1 METHYSWRRELQPTP
16 KLHHLCYVPWGGGEA
31 LIYRGKDKK
40 TKTSG
45 TGRKTVKPE
54 DGTGFKKKKKSLSLR
69 SGVRGQYVLSP
80 GLHLKKGQEELWR
93 PHPS

>member
-1 METHYSWRRELQPTP
+1 MSP
-16 KLHHLCYVPWGGGEA
+16 GGGEA

-54 DGTGFKKKKKSLSLR
+54 DGTGFKKKKSLSL
-69 SGVRGQYVLSP
+69 SGLEWEGSMCYLQDYIWRRGRKNCGDHTPVNQVHSAV
-80 GLHLKKGQEELWR
+80 
-93 PHPS
+93 